1 MKKLLALALVIVLA
15 LGFSA
20 CGKQKTLELT
30 SVTIYLPDQVAI
42 DAGGYGFAARQVEM
56 HMPNLVSL
64 QAMQLV
70 SHLAASGALPEGCAV
85 LSFDEENATLDMNEA
100 FAQAL
105 GRAGTLGETLLLGC
119 LVNTMLDF
127 FGLQSITVTAQGE
140 VLQTGH
146 ETYSDPLG
154 FYGN

>member
-1 MKKLLALALVIVLA
+1 MKKLLALTLAVILVTGL
-15 LGFSA
+15 FA

-30 SVTIYLPDQVAI
+30 GVTIYLPDQEAI
-42 DAGGYGFAARQVEM
+42 DAGGYGFVTRQVEM
-56 HMPNLVSL
+56 HMPKLVSL

-70 SHLAASGALPEGCAV
+70 SHLVAAGALPEGCAA
-85 LSFDEENATLDMNEA
+85 LSFYEENAALDMNAA

-105 GRAGTLGETLLLGC
+105 GRTGTLGETLLLGC
-119 LVNTMLDF
+119 LVNTMLEY
-127 FGLQSITVTAQGE
+127 FGLNGIKVTAQGE

-146 ETYSDPLG
+146 EVYDYPLM